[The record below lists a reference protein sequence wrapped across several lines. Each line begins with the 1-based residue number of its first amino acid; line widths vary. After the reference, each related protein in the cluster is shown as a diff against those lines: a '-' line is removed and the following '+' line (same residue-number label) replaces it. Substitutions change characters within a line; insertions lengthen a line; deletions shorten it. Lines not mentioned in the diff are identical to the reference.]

1 MPIRKR
7 GLLACPRSAAVSNEF
22 AAGRERVAEDSTSE
36 IALLRAARSPLSSR
50 AASAKG
56 SRDAIGRTVAC
67 SSACLLARGWVTWSP
82 SSSQLLQR
90 SHGRSHT
97 ADANRARAAASRAQT
112 SMDPVKLI
120 ASDGTE
126 IIIDKRAAMVSGT
139 IKSMLS
145 GPGASRA
152 IIPPGWRTGAIFSG
166 GNLAA
171 TAVAFL
177 FPFFLRCCRE
187 MLVKLLPRL
196 ETLTPPLSLRVQ
208 ANSRRDKRARSSSQR
223 SRARSSRLSCG
234 TFITSSS
241 TPTTRARCP
250 SSRSRRSSRSSC
262 SWRPTS
268 STRNCGGHCVR
279 SVRAEERGAAP
290 LECVWPLSALS
301 ECWHLSWRV
310 SST

>member
-1 MPIRKR
+1 MDAPIP
-7 GLLACPRSAAVSNEF
+7 LMQN
-22 AAGRERVAEDSTSE
+22 VA
-36 IALLRAARSPLSSR
+36 RAA
-50 AASAKG
+50 
-56 SRDAIGRTVAC
+56 
-67 SSACLLARGWVTWSP
+67 
-82 SSSQLLQR
+82 
-90 SHGRSHT
+90 
-97 ADANRARAAASRAQT
+97 AAASRAQT

-152 IIPPGWRTGAIFSG
+152 IIPPGCRAGAIFSG

-223 SRARSSRLSCG
+223 SRARSSRPSCG